1 MEPVI
6 EILNNPEQLAESV
19 AKEFLQIVRLAYNT
33 HKKLNVVL
41 SGGSTP
47 KMLLERISKPRF
59 SNQVGWDFVNLFWG
73 DERCVPPDDPESNYG
88 MTRETLIK
96 KISIPER
103 NVYRIKGERDPYIEC
118 KRYAEQIMHVV
129 SNFRNNLPIFD
140 WIFLG
145 IGSDGHT
152 ASLFPGAETLK
163 IKKELCTVAEHPV
176 TGQKRITL
184 TLPVLNNSAR
194 VTFLVTGNTKSSI
207 VEKILKRV
215 GDFEK
220 YPAAM
225 VKPNAGDIEW
235 YLDRAAASKL

>member
-6 EILNNPEQLAESV
+6 EILNDPEQLAESV
-19 AKEFLQIVRLAYNT
+19 AKKFFQVVRLACNT
-33 HKKLNVVL
+33 YKKLNIVL

-47 KMLLERISKPRF
+47 KILLEKISKPRF
-59 SNQVGWDFVNLFWG
+59 SSQVKWDFVNLFWG

-88 MTRETLIK
+88 MIRETLIK

-103 NVYRIKGERDPYIEC
+103 NVYRIKGERDPFIEC
-118 KRYAEQIMHVV
+118 KRYAEQIKHVV
-129 SNFRNNLPIFD
+129 SSSRNNLPVFD

-163 IKKELCTVAEHPV
+163 IKKDLCTVAEHPV

-184 TLPVLNNSAR
+184 TLPVLNNAAR
-194 VTFLVTGNTKSSI
+194 VTFLVTGYAKSWI
-207 VEKILKRV
+207 VEEILKRV
-215 GDFEK
+215 NDFKK

-225 VKPNAGDIEW
+225 VKPYTGDIEW